1 MKLSPRRFVTILLFG
16 VAAACATPAH
26 AQYPDRAVRLV
37 VGYAPGG
44 SIDTLAR
51 IVARHLSDKW
61 AKGVIVENRPGADSN
76 LAAEAVAK
84 SAPDGYTIF
93 VSSNAFAM
101 AAAQNAFP
109 FDPAKSFAPIVLV
122 ASVPNVLVINA
133 SLASVRSPRDLIALA
148 KSRPGA
154 LNFGTSG
161 AGSPAFLQM
170 TQLMQQTNTKM
181 LEISYKGAGPAL
193 IALVT
198 GEIQVMFASVTGAM
212 PLIDARKL
220 KALAVST
227 KVRSPLLPNVPA
239 VAEALNIPFDEP
251 GTWIGLLAPA
261 ATPEVVIGKF
271 RKDVA
276 DTLQA
281 PTIQRT
287 LSERGFVTLDQG
299 PEPFAAFI
307 KSETAKSARLL
318 QSMNR

>member
-1 MKLSPRRFVTILLFG
+1 MLRPPCRILITLLFC
-16 VAAACATPAH
+16 AAGICATPAH

-84 SAPDGYTIF
+84 SAPDGYTVF

-101 AAAQNAFP
+101 AAAQNAFT
-109 FDPAKSFAPIVLV
+109 FDPVKSFAPIVLV

-133 SLASVRSPRDLIALA
+133 SLASVQSPRDLIALA

-161 AGSPAFLQM
+161 VGSPAFLQM

-239 VAEALNIPFDEP
+239 VAEALQIPFDEA

-261 ATPEVVIGKF
+261 ATPEAVIGKV

-276 DTLQA
+276 DTLQTPA
-281 PTIQRT
+281 IQRT
-287 LSERGFVTLDQG
+287 LSERGFVILDQG
-299 PEPFAAFI
+299 PEQFAAFI

>member
-1 MKLSPRRFVTILLFG
+1 MR
-16 VAAACATPAH
+16 PAQ
-26 AQYPDRAVRLV
+26 AQYPYRAVRLF
-37 VGYAPGG
+37 VGYAPSG
-44 SIDTLAR
+44 SIDTSAR

-61 AKGVIVENRPGADSN
+61 VKGVIVENRPGANSN

-84 SAPDGYTIF
+84 SAPDGYTII

-101 AAAQNAFP
+101 AAAQNAFT
-109 FDPAKSFAPIVLV
+109 FDPAKSFVPIVLV

-133 SLASVRSPRDLIALA
+133 SLAAVQSPRDLIALA
-148 KSRPGA
+148 QSRPRA
-154 LNFGTSG
+154 LNFGTS
-161 AGSPAFLQM
+161 
-170 TQLMQQTNTKM
+170 
-181 LEISYKGAGPAL
+181 GAGPAL

-198 GEIQVMFASVTGAM
+198 GEIQSMFASITGAM

-227 KVRSPLLPNVPA
+227 KLRSPLLPNVPA
-239 VAEALNIPFDEP
+239 IAEALKIPFDEP
-251 GTWIGLLAPA
+251 GTWIGFLAQA
-261 ATPEVVIGKF
+261 ATPEAVIGKF

-281 PTIQRT
+281 PAIQRT
-287 LSERGFVTLDQG
+287 QAERGFVTLDQG